1 MFVSA
6 DSTDESEGINIV
18 NRPRVLLADDHK
30 EVCDGVVRLLT
41 PELEV
46 VGVVQ
51 DGQELLSAEAD
62 LLPDVCVIDISMPSI
77 SGIEAVRVLKA
88 SGSKAKIVF
97 LTVHEDPDFV
107 RAALGIGAL
116 GYVVKSR
123 IASDLATA
131 IRLALTGG
139 SFISPSQ
146 KLRSFAIDSKVLV
159 KPF

>member
-1 MFVSA
+1 M
-6 DSTDESEGINIV
+6 

-30 EVCDGVVRLLT
+30 EVCDSVVRLLT
-41 PELEV
+41 PEFEV

-51 DGQELLSAEAD
+51 DGQELLSAESD

-97 LTVHEDPDFV
+97 VTVHEDPDFV
-107 RAALGIGAL
+107 RAALDMGAL